1 MQPLTQLADAARAV
15 IAAFDRAGELTD
27 ELISALELALNGAE
41 LSPATE
47 QSGEELAW
55 LVVNIDDQDEQY
67 VPASDKRRIE
77 HFRASPGA
85 WEMTPLYT
93 RQQPAPAVLDG
104 WQSGVEACAK
114 MLEKKAEDYASE
126 FGHSDMGAL
135 SFGSGFHA
143 DVKRDHHSTLLEL
156 AEELRALLAAAPQPA
171 QQLPSVIEEIALQ
184 WDGCEYESS
193 TGQIDIG
200 WAIRAAGQRLLA
212 APQPREGAA

>member
-47 QSGEELAW
+47 QSGEAVAW
-55 LVVNIDDQDEQY
+55 
-67 VPASDKRRIE
+67 IE
-77 HFRASPGA
+77 IHGSGVIYGVYMNAAEDLPLNVRLN
-85 WEMTPLYT
+85 LYT
-93 RQQPAPAVLDG
+93 RPQPAPAVLDG

-156 AEELRALLAAAPQPA
+156 AEELRALLAAAPQPKKGT
-171 QQLPSVIEEIALQ
+171 SH
-184 WDGCEYESS
+184 
-193 TGQIDIG
+193 
-200 WAIRAAGQRLLA
+200 
-212 APQPREGAA
+212 EGF